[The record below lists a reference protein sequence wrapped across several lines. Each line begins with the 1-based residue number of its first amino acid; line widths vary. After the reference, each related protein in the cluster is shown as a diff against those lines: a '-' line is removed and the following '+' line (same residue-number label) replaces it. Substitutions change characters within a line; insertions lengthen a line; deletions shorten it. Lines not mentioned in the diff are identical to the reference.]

1 MITNQRFNAHMA
13 VNFVSFAFRYFKQQ
27 RKKKVPTFAVENKG

>member
-1 MITNQRFNAHMA
+1 MPCDNYLFNVLLSALK
-13 VNFVSFAFRYFKQQ
+13 YFKLQ